1 MTFSEL
7 ANFIWD
13 VADPLRGDYKRAD
26 YGKVIPPFTLLRH
39 HVVAQEGSPTGAS
52 CKK

>member
-13 VADPLRGDYKRAD
+13 VADLLYGGSRAESGED
-26 YGKVIPPFTLLRH
+26 FILIVGRT
-39 HVVAQEGSPTGAS
+39 E
-52 CKK
+52 